1 MEGNNN
7 VGISQDGIEQF
18 LDLIKNK
25 GISAVQSLYDQ
36 QDLEWG
42 DYLGAPGA
50 AFAKFYGETI
60 NQLDNPSKIWDS
72 TYELSKTRELAKYSP
87 ISKAV
92 SSSIFGSAVAAAN
105 LAYGLYISEDIK
117 TVPDYP

>member
-42 DYLGAPGA
+42 D
-50 AFAKFYGETI
+50 
-60 NQLDNPSKIWDS
+60 
-72 TYELSKTRELAKYSP
+72 
-87 ISKAV
+87 
-92 SSSIFGSAVAAAN
+92 
-105 LAYGLYISEDIK
+105 
-117 TVPDYP
+117 

>member
-36 QDLEWG
+36 QDLGKVRISGEIL
-42 DYLGAPGA
+42 LG
-50 AFAKFYGETI
+50 
-60 NQLDNPSKIWDS
+60 
-72 TYELSKTRELAKYSP
+72 
-87 ISKAV
+87 
-92 SSSIFGSAVAAAN
+92 
-105 LAYGLYISEDIK
+105 
-117 TVPDYP
+117 